1 MSDKPIVLFF
11 IKAPFK
17 GQVKSRLAA
26 AVGEEAALEL
36 YKNFTLDIIDAL
48 SASGYPFRIYF
59 HPPYA
64 EDAITTWLIGH
75 TAAPQ
80 EGNDLGERM
89 ELAFKN
95 IFSEGFTSS
104 ILIGSD
110 IPDLTPAVLHEALE
124 SLKKNDA
131 VIGPAADGGYYLI
144 GFNQKSFLPRIFR
157 GIPWSTDTVFRETV
171 DIMHESSLRVHL
183 LPQLMDVDT
192 LEDLKAF
199 FERNRDA
206 GFNKSKTM
214 TYLIN
219 NKLLAK
225 MERISQSVIT
235 IDKNDWISRIV
246 RFFSS

>member
-1 MSDKPIVLFF
+1 MPDKPIVLLF

-17 GQVKSRLAA
+17 GQVKSRLSE

-36 YKNFTLDIIDAL
+36 YKNFTLDIIDTL
-48 SASGYPFRIYF
+48 IASGYPFRICFY
-59 HPPYA
+59 PP
-64 EDAITTWLIGH
+64 DAKEAIMTWLIGRPI
-75 TAAPQ
+75 APQ
-80 EGNDLGERM
+80 DGNDLGERM
-89 ELAFKN
+89 EHAFKK
-95 IFSEGFTSS
+95 IFSEGFTSA

-110 IPDLTPAVLHEALE
+110 IPDLTPAVFHEALE

-157 GIPWSTDTVFRETV
+157 GIPWSTDMVFWETM
-171 DIMHESSLRVHL
+171 DILKESSLRVYL
-183 LPQLMDVDT
+183 LPQWKDVDT

-206 GFNKSKTM
+206 GFDKSKTM

-219 NKLLAK
+219 NKLLAE
-225 MERISQSVIT
+225 MVRINS
-235 IDKNDWISRIV
+235 K
-246 RFFSS
+246 

>member
-1 MSDKPIVLFF
+1 MPDIPIVLLF

-26 AVGEEAALEL
+26 TMGEEAALGL

-48 SASGYPFRIYF
+48 SASGYPFRLCFY
-59 HPPYA
+59 PPDA
-64 EDAITTWLIGH
+64 EEAITKWLIGLP
-75 TAAPQ
+75 TVPQ

-89 ELAFKN
+89 ELAFKK
-95 IFSEGFTSS
+95 IFSEGFTSA

-110 IPDLTPAVLHEALE
+110 IPDLTPTVFHEALE

-157 GIPWSTDTVFRETV
+157 GIPWSTGTVFRETM
-171 DIMHESSLRVHL
+171 DILDKSSLRVHL
-183 LPQLMDVDT
+183 LPQWKDVDT

-199 FERNRDA
+199 FDRNRDA
-206 GFNKSKTM
+206 GFDKSKTM

-219 NKLLAK
+219 NKLLAEMVK
-225 MERISQSVIT
+225 VNSKQNH
-235 IDKNDWISRIV
+235 K
-246 RFFSS
+246 